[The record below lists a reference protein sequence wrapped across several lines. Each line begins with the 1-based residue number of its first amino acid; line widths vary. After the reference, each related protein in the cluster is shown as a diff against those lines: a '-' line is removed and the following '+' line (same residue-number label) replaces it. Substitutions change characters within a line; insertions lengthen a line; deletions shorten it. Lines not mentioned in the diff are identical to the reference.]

1 MLFAT
6 YKWNVVTDRL
16 IMNTKENLF
25 VLMLAVSLQQF
36 KWMADFFPL
45 DENQPFCVGRD
56 EVNQWRSSEVALD
69 QTRV

>member
-1 MLFAT
+1 
-6 YKWNVVTDRL
+6 
-16 IMNTKENLF
+16 MNTKENLF